1 MNDLIFKVLDHGFVQ
16 VVDKMGTDKT
26 VVNSARLS
34 YSNHSFAEQ
43 DMTDKDLRLLGYL
56 AEHKHLSPFRHC
68 YVSFLIR
75 APEFVM
81 RQWYKHA
88 VGASWFA
95 EGNPDT
101 PWNEASQRFKE
112 VEPVFYEP
120 YEWLAQNT
128 ENKQA
133 SGKPLHHETQQ
144 VCHMVAGHAQR
155 FAWEKYQELLLHGV
169 SREQARMVLPLNI
182 YTTAQWTASLQAI
195 ANFVKLRIASDAQ
208 TEIQLYASAISEG
221 MFELFPHSWGVLMGV

>member
-169 SREQARMVLPLNI
+169 SREQARMGQRACKLSRILLSCELRVTHKQK
-182 YTTAQWTASLQAI
+182 Y
-195 ANFVKLRIASDAQ
+195 NFMPQPFRKECLSFSPIRGA
-208 TEIQLYASAISEG
+208 Y
-221 MFELFPHSWGVLMGV
+221 